1 MDIPILYHTF
11 DAAGTSMHFSK
22 IGFLITTITI
32 GFIFILI
39 GLLPYFVSYIKNKPE
54 MGFIKWF
61 NKVGEDFTLKKLF
74 LIILMWLSLIT
85 PFFSAN
91 ISKFFT
97 SGEEGGLFLEPN
109 ISDKRTIPSFPIM
122 SPEFYKKFGYY
133 DENTLTN
140 KYSQEF
146 QQAIKNNK
154 EMKQYHIPECESD
167 NSESIICGGYAMEA
181 VQANKGK
188 EIVSLIPHF
197 SLDEKDA
204 QIPLTNPQD
213 KGIPVYF
220 WIEEEKQY

>member
-11 DAAGTSMHFSK
+11 DATGTSMHFSK
-22 IGFLITTITI
+22 IGFVIVSLTVGSI
-32 GFIFILI
+32 FIFI
-39 GLLPYFVSYIKNKPE
+39 GLLPYFASYIKKKPE

-61 NKVGEDFTLKKLF
+61 NKIGGEFTLKKLF
-74 LIILMWLSLIT
+74 FAILASISVIS
-85 PFFSAN
+85 PFYSAN

-109 ISDKRTIPSFPIM
+109 ISDERTIPSFSMMP
-122 SPEFYKKFGYY
+122 PEFYKKFGY
-133 DENTLTN
+133 DDKNTLTN

-146 QQAIKNNK
+146 QQAIKSNK
-154 EMKQYHIPECESD
+154 KMKEYTIPECEAE

>member
-11 DAAGTSMHFSK
+11 DATGTSMHFSK

-39 GLLPYFVSYIKNKPE
+39 GLSPYFVSYIKKKPE
-54 MGFIKWF
+54 MSFIKWL
-61 NKVGEDFTLKKLF
+61 NKVGEEFTLKKLF
-74 LIILMWLSLIT
+74 FAILMSIMLTS

-91 ISKFFT
+91 ISKFFI
-97 SGEEGGLFLEPN
+97 SGEEGRLFLEPN
-109 ISDKRTIPSFPIM
+109 ISDERTIPSFSMMP
-122 SPEFYKKFGYY
+122 PEFYKKFGY
-133 DENTLTN
+133 DDKNTLTN

-167 NSESIICGGYAMEA
+167 DSESIICGGYAMRE

-197 SLDEKDA
+197 SLDEKEA
-204 QIPLTNPQD
+204 QIPLANPQD
-213 KGIPVYF
+213 KGVPVYF
-220 WIEEEKQY
+220 WIEEKQKY

>member
-22 IGFLITTITI
+22 IGFVIVSLTV
-32 GFIFILI
+32 GFIFIFI
-39 GLLPYFVSYIKNKPE
+39 GLLPYIISYIKKKPE

-61 NKVGEDFTLKKLF
+61 NKIGGEFTLKKLF
-74 LIILMWLSLIT
+74 LAILVSISVIS

-109 ISDKRTIPSFPIM
+109 ISDERTIPSFPIM

-146 QQAIKNNK
+146 QQAIKSNK
-154 EMKQYHIPECESD
+154 KMKEYTIPECEAE

>member
-11 DAAGTSMHFSK
+11 DATGTSMHFSK
-22 IGFLITTITI
+22 IGFVIVSLTV
-32 GFIFILI
+32 GFIFIFI
-39 GLLPYFVSYIKNKPE
+39 GLLPYIISYIKKKPE

-61 NKVGEDFTLKKLF
+61 NKIGREFTLKKLF
-74 LIILMWLSLIT
+74 LAILVSISVIS

-109 ISDKRTIPSFPIM
+109 ISDERTIPSFSMMP
-122 SPEFYKKFGYY
+122 PEFYKKFGY
-133 DENTLTN
+133 DDKNTLTN

-146 QQAIKNNK
+146 QQAIKSNK

-213 KGIPVYF
+213 KGVPVYF